1 MDALLVVL
9 TNPASESAEAAYNDW
24 YQGSHL
30 PDVLRVPGYRRAT
43 RYRSAG
49 GLGGG
54 PSPFEQR
61 YLALYE
67 LEAADE
73 AGVQAIS
80 DEHMRR
86 IAAGEMRR
94 TDAIDGPSMR
104 ALYYRAVGPRGGQPF
119 GPPGAVFL
127 VFSDPVPG
135 REDEYNAWYQGAHLE
150 DVLAVPGFVAAR
162 RYAVTDVNMLGRE
175 WVVPSKYLCVYEL
188 DVQDAAGLQASL
200 AELSRRVGAR
210 DQMRM
215 SDAIDG
221 ASVKAAAFL
230 RHGEP
235 VLAET

>member
-9 TNPASESAEAAYNDW
+9 TNPVSDETEAAYNEW

-30 PDVLRVPGYRRAT
+30 PDVLAVPGYRRAT

-54 PSPFEQR
+54 PSPFAQR

-73 AGVQAIS
+73 AGVQAVS

-86 IAAGEMRR
+86 IADGEMRR

-104 ALYYRAVGPRGGQPF
+104 ALYYRAVGPWTGAAF

-127 VFSDPVPG
+127 VFSDAVAG
-135 REDEYNAWYQGAHLE
+135 REDEFNAWYQGAHLE

-162 RYAVTDVNMLGRE
+162 RYAVTGVNMLGRE
-175 WVVPSKYLCVYEL
+175 WVTTAKYLCVYEL
-188 DVQDAAGLQASL
+188 DVTDAEGLNASL

-210 DQMRM
+210 ENMRM

-221 ASVKAAAFL
+221 SSVKAAAFL

-235 VLAET
+235 VLAG